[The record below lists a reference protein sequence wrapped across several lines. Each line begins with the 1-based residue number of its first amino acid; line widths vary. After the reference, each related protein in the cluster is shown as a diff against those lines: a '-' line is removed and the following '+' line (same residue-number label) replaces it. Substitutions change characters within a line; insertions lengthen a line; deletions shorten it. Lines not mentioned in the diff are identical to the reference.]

1 MDKED
6 KRGLRNVLALG
17 LVSFFTDASTEMC
30 LSMLPVFFIYELGGG
45 KALLG
50 LMEGV
55 AEGMSHVLR
64 VFSGALSD
72 RFRRRKPL
80 ILAGYTM
87 SNLLKPWLSI
97 ARTWIDAIAIRVGD
111 RIGKGVRTAPRDALL
126 SECVSGKAVGRAFG
140 IHRTLDQAG
149 AIVGPALAFLLLPFF
164 RMRGVFL
171 FSVVPGVLALV
182 VLALFVSEVGQ
193 PTRRSGGMLRG
204 VRLVLRGDFV
214 KLLAIMTLFSTGAF
228 NFSFILVRAGELG
241 VPETF
246 IPLVYAAINVVY
258 TAVAMPAGLLSDRIG
273 RETTL
278 LIGYLAFSASAALLT
293 TLGYGVANALTIA
306 AVYGAYAGIV
316 DTAQRAVLPKYS
328 PPGLRGTAYGVYFLV
343 VGLALLAANSIFG
356 VLWQTFGIR
365 AASTYSLATSA
376 AASAALAVF
385 AASRA
390 KPVYT
395 GEGG

>member
-1 MDKED
+1 MDDDERK
-6 KRGLRNVLALG
+6 GFRNVLALG

-55 AEGMSHVLR
+55 AEGMSHILR
-64 VFSGALSD
+64 VFSGILSD

-80 ILAGYTM
+80 ILAGYTI
-87 SNLLKPWLSI
+87 SNLLKPWLSV
-97 ARTWIDAIAIRVGD
+97 ARTWADAIAIRVGD
-111 RIGKGVRTAPRDALL
+111 RVGKGVRTAPRDALL
-126 SECVSGKAVGRAFG
+126 SESVSGKVVGKAFG

-164 RMRGVFL
+164 GTRGIFL
-171 FSVVPGVLALV
+171 FSIVPGVLALV

-193 PTRRSGGMLRG
+193 PTRRSESMLRD

-214 KLLAIMTLFSTGAF
+214 KLLAIMALFSVGAF

-246 IPLVYAAINVVY
+246 IPLIYVAINVVH
-258 TAVAMPAGLLSDRIG
+258 TAVAMPAGFLSDRIG
-273 RETTL
+273 REATL
-278 LIGYLAFSASAALLT
+278 LIGYLAFSASAALLMA
-293 TLGYGVANALTIA
+293 LGYGAPNALTIA
-306 AVYGAYAGIV
+306 AVYGMYAGIV

-343 VGLALLAANSIFG
+343 VGLAFLAANSVFG
-356 VLWQTFGIR
+356 ALWQTFGMQ
-365 AASTYSLATSA
+365 AASAYSLATSM

-385 AASRA
+385 VASRA

-395 GEGG
+395 G

>member
-1 MDKED
+1 MDDDERK
-6 KRGLRNVLALG
+6 GFRNVLALG

-55 AEGMSHVLR
+55 AEGMSHILR
-64 VFSGALSD
+64 VFSGILSD

-80 ILAGYTM
+80 ILAGYTI
-87 SNLLKPWLSI
+87 SNLLKPWLSV
-97 ARTWIDAIAIRVGD
+97 ARTWADAIAIRVGD
-111 RIGKGVRTAPRDALL
+111 RVGKGVRTAPRDALL
-126 SECVSGKAVGRAFG
+126 SESVSGKVVGKAFG

-164 RMRGVFL
+164 GTRGIFL
-171 FSVVPGVLALV
+171 FSIVPGVLALV

-193 PTRRSGGMLRG
+193 PTRRSESMLRD

-214 KLLAIMTLFSTGAF
+214 KLLAIMALFSVGAF

-246 IPLVYAAINVVY
+246 IPLIYVAINVVH
-258 TAVAMPAGLLSDRIG
+258 TAVAMPAGFLSDRIG
-273 RETTL
+273 REATL
-278 LIGYLAFSASAALLT
+278 LIGYLAFSASAALLMA
-293 TLGYGVANALTIA
+293 LGYGAPNALTIA
-306 AVYGAYAGIV
+306 AVYGMYAGIV

-343 VGLALLAANSIFG
+343 VGLALLAANSVFG
-356 VLWQTFGIR
+356 ALWQTFGMR
-365 AASTYSLATSA
+365 AASLYSLATSA

-385 AASRA
+385 VASRA

-395 GEGG
+395 G

>member
-1 MDKED
+1 MDDD
-6 KRGLRNVLALG
+6 KKGFRNVLALG

-55 AEGMSHVLR
+55 AEGMSHILR
-64 VFSGALSD
+64 VSSGILSD

-80 ILAGYTM
+80 ILAGYTI
-87 SNLLKPWLSI
+87 SNLLKPWLSV
-97 ARTWIDAIAIRVGD
+97 ARTWADAIAIRVGD
-111 RIGKGVRTAPRDALL
+111 RVGKGVRTAPRDALL
-126 SECVSGKAVGRAFG
+126 SESVSGEVVGKAFG
-140 IHRTLDQAG
+140 MHRTLDQAG

-164 RMRGVFL
+164 GTRGIFL
-171 FSVVPGVLALV
+171 FSIVPGVLALV

-193 PTRRSGGMLRG
+193 PTRRSESMLRD

-214 KLLAIMTLFSTGAF
+214 KLLAIMALFSVGAF

-246 IPLVYAAINVVY
+246 IPLIYVAINVVH
-258 TAVAMPAGLLSDRIG
+258 TAVAMPAGFLSDRIG
-273 RETTL
+273 REATL
-278 LIGYLAFSASAALLT
+278 LIGYLAFSASAALLMA
-293 TLGYGVANALTIA
+293 LGYGAPNALTIA
-306 AVYGAYAGIV
+306 AVYGMYAGIV

-343 VGLALLAANSIFG
+343 VGLALLAANSVFG
-356 VLWQTFGIR
+356 ALWQTFGMR
-365 AASTYSLATSA
+365 AASLYSLATSA

-385 AASRA
+385 VASRA

-395 GEGG
+395 G